1 MEYIFL
7 ITGLIIGAA
16 LGLLFFSIK
25 KSKEKQISEEEHLI
39 IVNQAKEFETE
50 KKILDQRL
58 HEITNSIG
66 EYKSE
71 IEKERSKNLELS
83 KSISIKETELLNLNE
98 KLENQ
103 KQDLDELQTKFAIEF
118 KNLANEI
125 FEEKTKKFTDQNK
138 TNIDEILKPLNE
150 KIKDFEKR
158 VEETYNKESKERFS
172 LQNEIKRLF
181 ELNQQLSSD
190 ANNLTKAL
198 KGESKTQGNWGEVI
212 LENILERSGLV
223 KNREY
228 FVQTSF
234 TDESGKRL
242 QPDVVVT
249 YPGER
254 NVVIDSKVSLT
265 AYERFVSTDD
275 DSEKENALKEHLISI
290 KNHIN
295 ELSSKNYQDLYQ
307 LNSLDFVMMFL
318 PIEPAYLLAIE
329 KEAEL
334 WSFAYEK
341 RVLLISPTNL
351 IAALKMIASLWRQ
364 EYQNRNAMEIAQ
376 KGGDLY
382 DKFASLLEDLKDVG
396 KKLESTQV
404 SYKASMNKLVEGKG
418 NLVKRVEDMRKL
430 GVKTKKTIP
439 QNILDRA
446 IEDE

>member
-7 ITGLIIGAA
+7 LTGLLIGFIIG
-16 LGLLFFSIK
+16 F
-25 KSKEKQISEEEHLI
+25 LI
-39 IVNQAKEFETE
+39 INSRKKHVENVPLTDYKEMEAKLNAIQTE
-50 KKILDQRL
+50 KIVLNERINEL
-58 HEITNSIG
+58 LNNFN
-66 EYKSE
+66 EYKTE
-71 IEKERSKNLELS
+71 LNKEREKAGKLS
-83 KSISIKETELLNLNE
+83 NALSIKETELKNIQE
-98 KLENQ
+98 KLDNQ
-103 KQDLDELQTKFAIEF
+103 KKELEEIQTKFSIEF

-125 FEEKTKKFTDQNK
+125 LEEKTKKFTDQNK
-138 TNIDEILKPLNE
+138 TNLDEILKPLNE

-223 KNREY
+223 KDREY
-228 FVQTSF
+228 FTQTSF
-234 TDESGKRL
+234 TDDSGKRL
-242 QPDVVVT
+242 QPDVIVT

-265 AYERFVSTDD
+265 AYERLVS
-275 DSEKENALKEHLISI
+275 SEKEEEKENALKEHLVSI

-295 ELSSKNYQDLYQ
+295 ELSLKNYQDIYQ

-329 KEAEL
+329 KDHEL
-334 WSFAYEK
+334 WNYAYEK
-341 RVLLISPTNL
+341 RVLMISPTNL

-364 EYQNRNAMEIAQ
+364 EYQNRNAIEIAQ
-376 KGGDLY
+376 KSGDLY
-382 DKFASLLEDLKDVG
+382 DKFVGLLEDLKDVG
-396 KKLESTQV
+396 KKLESTQI

-418 NLVKRVEDMRKL
+418 NLIKRAEDIREL
-430 GVKTKKTIP
+430 GAKTKKTIP
-439 QNILDRA
+439 QNILERA
-446 IEDE
+446 SDEE

>member
-7 ITGLIIGAA
+7 ITGLIVGLI
-16 LGLLFFSIK
+16 LGFLVKSI
-25 KSKEKQISEEEHLI
+25 QH
-39 IVNQAKEFETE
+39 
-50 KKILDQRL
+50 KKI
-58 HEITNSIG
+58 
-66 EYKSE
+66 KSVSLSDFQE
-71 IEKERSKNLELS
+71 IEKKYNTIHTEKLILDEKVEEFSKRLNENKFELDQERNKNLDLS
-83 KSISIKETELLNLNE
+83 KALSTKEAELRNINE
-98 KLENQ
+98 KLETQ
-103 KQDLDELQTKFAIEF
+103 KKDLENIQAKFAIEF

-125 FEEKTKKFTDQNK
+125 FEDKSKRFTDQNK
-138 TNIDEILKPLNE
+138 TNMHEILKPLNE

-190 ANNLTKAL
+190 ANNLTRAL

-223 KNREY
+223 KDREY

-234 TDESGKRL
+234 TNDAGKRL
-242 QPDVVVT
+242 QPDVIIT

-254 NVVIDSKVSLT
+254 SVVVDSKVSLT
-265 AYERFVSTDD
+265 AYERYVSADNEK
-275 DSEKENALKEHLISI
+275 EKENALKEHLVSI

-295 ELSSKNYQDLYQ
+295 ELSIKNYQDIYQ

-329 KEAEL
+329 KDHEL
-334 WSFAYEK
+334 WNYAYEK

-364 EYQNRNAMEIAQ
+364 EYQNRNALEIAQ
-376 KGGDLY
+376 KSGDLY
-382 DKFASLLEDLKDVG
+382 DKFVSLLEDLKDIG

-404 SYKASMNKLVEGKG
+404 SYKSSMNKLVEGKG
-418 NLVKRVEDMRKL
+418 NLIKRAEDIREL
-430 GVKTKKTIP
+430 GAKTKKIIP

-446 IEDE
+446 IDEE

>member
-7 ITGLIIGAA
+7 ITGILIGGIVGF
-16 LGLLFFSIK
+16 LISILR
-25 KSKEKQISEEEHLI
+25 H
-39 IVNQAKEFETE
+39 
-50 KKILDQRL
+50 KKIHSVSLVEYQELDNNYNQLNTDKIVLEQKLEEFTRN
-58 HEITNSIG
+58 IN
-66 EYKSE
+66 EYKSD
-71 IEKERSKNLELS
+71 IEKERTNNIELS
-83 KSISIKETELLNLNE
+83 KNISVKETELLNINE

-103 KQDLDELQTKFAIEF
+103 KKELEDIQSKFAIEF

-125 FEEKTKKFTDQNK
+125 FEEKSKRFTDQNK
-138 TNIDEILKPLNE
+138 TNITEILKPLNE

-158 VEETYNKESKERFS
+158 VEETYDKESKERFS

-212 LENILERSGLV
+212 LENILERSGLA
-223 KNREY
+223 KDREY
-228 FVQTSF
+228 FVQNSY
-234 TDESGKRL
+234 TDEKGKRL
-242 QPDVVVT
+242 QPDVIVT

-254 NVVIDSKVSLT
+254 NVIIDSKVSLT

-275 DSEKENALKEHLISI
+275 ETQKESAFKEHQLSI

-295 ELSSKNYQDLYQ
+295 ELSLKNYQDIYQ

-329 KEAEL
+329 KDPEL
-334 WSFAYEK
+334 WNYAYEK
-341 RVLLISPTNL
+341 RVLMISPTNL

-382 DKFASLLEDLKDVG
+382 DKFVSLLEDLTEVG
-396 KKLESTQV
+396 KKLESTQT

-418 NLVKRVEDMRKL
+418 NLVKRVEDIRKL
-430 GVKTKKTIP
+430 GVKTKKNISP
-439 QNILDRA
+439 NILDRSA
-446 IEDE
+446 DEE